1 MKCTETRSELQ
12 SGWSN
17 NWRCTARTRISVL
30 ETMMD
35 NPGGRLLAAAYGPV
49 DSFTD
54 MLEEGVIDGVIDG
67 CKMFLLVTKIAY
79 AME

>member
-1 MKCTETRSELQ
+1 M
-12 SGWSN
+12 
-17 NWRCTARTRISVL
+17 L